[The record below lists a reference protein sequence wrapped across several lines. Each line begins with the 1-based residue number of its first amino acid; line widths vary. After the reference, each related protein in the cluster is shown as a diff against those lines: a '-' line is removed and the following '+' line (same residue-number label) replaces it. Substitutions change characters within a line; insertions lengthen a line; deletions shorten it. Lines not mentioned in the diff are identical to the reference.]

1 MGCLCEET
9 VTTFRKLKEK
19 LQLQEVLP
27 FMLLQIFLLHKNS
40 PSKMQEPSS
49 HWRSSWGYLS
59 FRRTRLRQSSLFL
72 LSGCPAVQN
81 SASQGVQSV
90 HFQTPSSSMSLPPI
104 QVQSKFLLVKP
115 SKTNSLVALV
125 FTVARW
131 PPSPRQKSS
140 AAVQFFFSTPKR

>member
-1 MGCLCEET
+1 M
-9 VTTFRKLKEK
+9 VITFKRLKEK

-40 PSKMQEPSS
+40 YFWTQGSS
-49 HWRSSWGYLS
+49 FHLPLWSGLVSH
-59 FRRTRLRQSSLFL
+59 RRTSWRQSSLL
-72 LSGCPAVQN
+72 KRLVGCRGAQN
-81 SASQGVQSV
+81 STSHWVQSV

-104 QVQSKFLLVKP
+104 QIKALFLLVKP

-125 FTVARW
+125 LTVAKW

-140 AAVQFFFSTPKR
+140 AAVQFFFSSPKK